1 MPNRGSRCRGSF
13 PRRRASRTALHDRTL
28 LIALIHATVRCFS
41 VSFPRRPVAILAFG
55 LLAGLLGAKTSFAQS
70 PPGGR
75 VLPADFVQHRIYVT
89 AVTTEG
95 DSLRML
101 TDTGGGTAVV
111 LSSSA
116 VRRTGRPVIDTLQGR
131 RPMQVVPVPAFR
143 TEGPVPQTRAERAII
158 APSRRAQLVGYDD
171 GRLGM
176 HWFAGRIWTFDY
188 GDETLRLHDT
198 ADELSFAPDHTVDLA
213 FKTDSTGTRVGHH
226 PRVEASIDGTT
237 RSFLFDTG
245 ATTVLTDSAQ
255 GRLDAPRR
263 IASGFIRA
271 SLFERWTNKH
281 PDWTVVEGA
290 SPALGGSPLIR
301 VPEVEIAGH
310 TAGPVWFERRPDR
323 TIQKTLAGSMDRRVA
338 GALGGSLFRHFRI
351 TVDYPNARAYFQ
363 RLD

>member
-28 LIALIHATVRCFS
+28 LIALVHATVRYFS
-41 VSFPRRPVAILAFG
+41 VSFPRRPIAILAFG
-55 LLAGLLGAKTSFAQS
+55 LLAGLLGAKTSFAQ
-70 PPGGR
+70 PRPGGR

-89 AVTTEG
+89 AV
-95 DSLRML
+95 
-101 TDTGGGTAVV
+101 
-111 LSSSA
+111 
-116 VRRTGRPVIDTLQGR
+116 RRTGLPVIDTLQGR

-226 PRVEASIDGTT
+226 PRV
-237 RSFLFDTG
+237 
-245 ATTVLTDSAQ
+245 
-255 GRLDAPRR
+255 
-263 IASGFIRA
+263 
-271 SLFERWTNKH
+271 
-281 PDWTVVEGA
+281 
-290 SPALGGSPLIR
+290 
-301 VPEVEIAGH
+301 
-310 TAGPVWFERRPDR
+310 
-323 TIQKTLAGSMDRRVA
+323 
-338 GALGGSLFRHFRI
+338 
-351 TVDYPNARAYFQ
+351 
-363 RLD
+363 

>member
-28 LIALIHATVRCFS
+28 LIALVHATVRCFS

-55 LLAGLLGAKTSFAQS
+55 LLAGLLGAKTSFAQ
-70 PPGGR
+70 PRPGGR

-111 LSSSA
+111 LWSSA

-281 PDWTVVEGA
+281 PDWTVVKGA

-323 TIQKTLAGSMDRRVA
+323 GV
-338 GALGGSLFRHFRI
+338 FRLSC
-351 TVDYPNARAYFQ
+351 P
-363 RLD
+363 